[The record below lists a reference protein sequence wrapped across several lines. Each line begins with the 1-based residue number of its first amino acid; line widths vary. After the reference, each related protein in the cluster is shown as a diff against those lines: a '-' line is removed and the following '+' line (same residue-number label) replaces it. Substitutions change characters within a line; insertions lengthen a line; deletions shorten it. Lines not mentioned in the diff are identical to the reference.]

1 MHTIHYKTCE
11 SCVASNQTRR
21 CCTPRDP
28 RDQLYKASGPR
39 GDEGGISHAL
49 SEQLNRIQQQGG
61 REQHCK
67 RKREFP
73 VESDAAVT
81 PSSKQQRLGDQAEPA
96 APQLNP
102 AAAAAAESAA
112 KATATADATAA
123 LAAGGISEK
132 ELRKQIWQVLSG
144 VVALE
149 A

>member
-1 MHTIHYKTCE
+1 M
-11 SCVASNQTRR
+11 
-21 CCTPRDP
+21 
-28 RDQLYKASGPR
+28 
-39 GDEGGISHAL
+39 
-49 SEQLNRIQQQGG
+49 
-61 REQHCK
+61 
-67 RKREFP
+67 
-73 VESDAAVT
+73 
-81 PSSKQQRLGDQAEPA
+81 GDQAEPA

-112 KATATADATAA
+112 KATATADAAAA